1 MSLKEIISH
10 ENMIEFIK
18 LCNQDSFD
26 NYEPYIDFDALP
38 CPVQI
43 KKDTPLLG
51 NSGIRLYRDKNTTA
65 LYLLSHS
72 NELIGFCSAFS
83 YVDKDSNIVYELSVI
98 IEPAYRRHRLGTFM
112 LSEMISAITALHKN
126 LLQDDVT
133 HGCSAF
139 LFLVGSNEYFAQRN
153 GFEYSHSEHFMQR
166 ESFSMSK
173 KNTCSSFVLKSSCWA
188 DCGSAIRPAQN
199 AFTEN
204 ASTENTS
211 TENASTENASTENVF
226 TENTFTENASCTLSV
241 QRRACSE
248 QGHYVYRLFSDG
260 TSAARCTIY
269 ECSDYINIANVYT
282 NKAFRGR
289 GLAGC
294 LIGCAA
300 KDFPDKKLL
309 LQVSG
314 SNTAAIHAYTKAGF
328 EFIKTYDYYKAEL

>member
-1 MSLKEIISH
+1 MSLNEIISH
-10 ENMIEFIK
+10 EKINEFIM

-26 NYEPYIDFDALP
+26 NYEPYIDFDVSP
-38 CPVQI
+38 CPAQT
-43 KKDTPLLG
+43 KKRTPLLD
-51 NSGIRLYRDKNTTA
+51 NSGISLYKDKNTSA
-65 LYLLSHS
+65 LYLFSHS

-83 YVDKDSNIVYELSVI
+83 YTDKDSNIIYELSVI
-98 IEPAYRRHRLGTFM
+98 IAPAYRRHRLGTFM
-112 LSEMISAITALHKN
+112 LSEMILEITESHNKLMPDTSINNCPAS
-126 LLQDDVT
+126 LL
-133 HGCSAF
+133 
-139 LFLVGSNEYFAQRN
+139 LMGSNEYFAQRN

-166 ESFSMSK
+166 ESFSMSE
-173 KNTCSSFVLKSSCWA
+173 KNTCSSFVLKSSYEA
-188 DCGSAIRPAQN
+188 DCSSKIRHAHN
-199 AFTEN
+199 NTISEN
-204 ASTENTS
+204 AY
-211 TENASTENASTENVF
+211 

-241 QRRACSE
+241 QRRACNE

-260 TSAARCTIY
+260 TSAASCTIY

-294 LIGCAA
+294 LIDCAA

-328 EFIKTYDYYKAEL
+328 EFIKTYDYYRAEL

>member
-83 YVDKDSNIVYELSVI
+83 YVEKDSKISYELSVI
-98 IEPAYRRHRLGTFM
+98 IAPAYRRHRLGTFI
-112 LSEMISAITALHKN
+112 LSEMISVITESHKN

-133 HGCSAF
+133 HDCPAF
-139 LFLVGSNEYFAQRN
+139 LFLVGGNEYFAQRN

-166 ESFSMSK
+166 ESFSMSE
-173 KNTCSSFVLKSSCWA
+173 KNTCHSFVLKSSCGA
-188 DCGSAIRPAQN
+188 DCGSAIRPTQN
-199 AFTEN
+199 AFTQ
-204 ASTENTS
+204 
-211 TENASTENASTENVF
+211 NASTENVF
-226 TENTFTENASCTLSV
+226 TENVFTENTFTQNASCTLSV
-241 QRRACSE
+241 KRRACCE
-248 QGHYVYRLFSDG
+248 KGHYVYRLFSEG

-294 LIGCAA
+294 LIDCAA

-328 EFIKTYDYYKAEL
+328 EFIKTYDYYRAEL